1 MTTDLV
7 EAFGEATKVI
17 GRTESL
23 VRVVLSGARRN
34 MTPPAVRIDIR
45 PVLIKEKVLL
55 QVSQNDGRQITTKNY
70 TPKELKVLELLES
83 GFSNVLVEHTDGSLS
98 IRVTK
103 KHGALVRREK
113 GEKLQELDHD
123 KSKKRLLDPSD
134 PFLREVG
141 IADAEGQIK
150 PTRQDKYKQVEEFLR
165 LLTPTLTAAIEA
177 GHIHNPTDSEPL
189 KIVDLGCGNAYLTF
203 AAHQYLASKNMPVQ
217 VVGID
222 VRSDSRRRNSDI
234 AERLGID
241 SSIEFRAEEISQCT
255 ADGVDVVIALHACD
269 TATDDAIEWA
279 VKNNAKLIL
288 VAPCCHHDLQTQMV
302 TSPDPWQIITRY
314 GLLNERFADLL
325 TDALRAHILKMVG
338 YRSEVIE
345 FVGGEHTPRNLM
357 IRAVKTG
364 AAPEAADVQRFEEMI
379 QLWKIK
385 PALAQRLLDE

>member
-1 MTTDLV
+1 MTTELIDAFD
-7 EAFGEATKVI
+7 EASKVI
-17 GRTESL
+17 GRTETL

-34 MTPPAVRIDIR
+34 MTPAAVRIDIR
-45 PVLIKEKVLL
+45 PVLIKDKVLL
-55 QVSQNDGRQITTKNY
+55 QVSQNDGRQTTTKNY
-70 TPKELKVLELLES
+70 VPKELKVLELLES

-103 KHGALVRREK
+103 KNGALVRRDK
-113 GEKLQELDHD
+113 GENLQQLDHD
-123 KSKKRLLDPSD
+123 QSKKRLLDTSD

-141 IADAEGQIK
+141 IADAGGKIK

-165 LLTPTLTAAIEA
+165 LLAPTLIAAIEV
-177 GHIHNPTDSEPL
+177 GHIHKPTISEPL
-189 KIVDLGCGNAYLTF
+189 RVVDLGCGNAYLTF
-203 AAHQYLASKNMPVQ
+203 AAHQYLASKNIPVQ

-222 VRSDSRRRNSDI
+222 VRPDSRKRNADI
-234 AERLGID
+234 AERLGIN
-241 SSIEFRAEEISQCT
+241 STIEFRAEEISQST
-255 ADGVDVVIALHACD
+255 AKGADVVIALHACD

-288 VAPCCHHDLQTQMV
+288 VAPCCHHELQTQMV
-302 TSPDPWQIITRY
+302 ASPEPWQIVTKY

-325 TDALRAHILKMVG
+325 TDALRAHILKLVG

-364 AAPEAADVQRFEEMI
+364 ATPNAEDLKRYEEMV